1 MKHSH
6 WRTVLALMLA
16 LLLGT
21 VCSIPAFAVQPDG
34 KVRMEAV
41 SFRVTSSKSQNM
53 KIIGDYIDK
62 AAANDVDLILFP
74 ELSTC
79 GLPDNISMTSY
90 SEEDQKYFDANAE
103 YIPEGPTVQS
113 LIAKAKQ
120 YNMYICWSMMEKDH
134 TYPNHIYN
142 TAVLVGPEGFIGS
155 YRKVNL
161 AGTEAAHEQAGTDGS
176 EVFDTPIGKIGL
188 VICFDKVSPETV
200 RDLKLK
206 GAEIVL
212 APSSWPG
219 LDQRLGN
226 LDPVMELY
234 RYSGSSRNV
243 ENGVVLVETNWAAA
257 PDDTKNAECGHARIT
272 DAAGKV
278 YGETGWTE
286 GTVVADV
293 DVKGSIAQYYDNL
306 RISED
311 QHKKYLQDEQDRQ
324 NERNHTTETIEDNIR
339 FYGSAIL
346 NTLGDLGDSVL
357 FRAVLKK

>member
-1 MKHSH
+1 MKHHLKLILS
-6 WRTVLALMLA
+6 LALS
-16 LLLGT
+16 LLLCAGMA
-21 VCSIPAFAVQPDG
+21 VPVFAVQPDG

-41 SFRVTSSKSQNM
+41 SFAVTSSKDKNM
-53 KIIGDYIDK
+53 QIIGDYIDK
-62 AAANDVDLILFP
+62 AAANQVDLILFP

-79 GLPDNISMTSY
+79 GLPENISMTSY
-90 SEEDQKYFDANAE
+90 SEEDDKYFQANAE

-113 LIAKAKQ
+113 LIEKAKK

-142 TAVLVGPEGFIGS
+142 TAVLVGPEGYIGS

-161 AGTEAAHEQAGTDGS
+161 AGTEAAHEHAGTDGS

-219 LDQRLGN
+219 VDKRLGN

-243 ENGVVLVETNWAAA
+243 ENGVVLVETNWAAG
-257 PDDTKNAECGHARIT
+257 PDDTTGAECGHARIT

-286 GTVVADV
+286 GTVVADI
-293 DVKGSIAQYYDNL
+293 DVKGSIEEYYNNL
-306 RISED
+306 RLSKD
-311 QHKKYLQDEQDRQ
+311 QHQEYLQRQQDNQKEQ
-324 NERNHTTETIEDNIR
+324 NHTKETIEDNIK

-346 NTLGDLGDSVL
+346 NTVGDLGNSVL
-357 FRAVLKK
+357 FRSVLKK